1 MRPGSAANEPASH
14 VPRRV
19 FALRER
25 VRCPIEA
32 GVKLRDQGRSVLP
45 HSLAVAVCLYLA
57 TMVLFIVLDTI
68 AKHLLAVHSIV
79 FIAWVRFFLH
89 FVVLAAILPAPRRER
104 LRTRN
109 LRLLAVRSMAW
120 MSITFL
126 FYAGLRHVPLAE
138 SIMLVSTAPFMIA
151 LLAGPALGE
160 RIRPTTWAA
169 IVLGFT
175 GVIVVLR
182 PGFGALHW
190 GAVFPLLAA
199 AAFSVAQV
207 VTKRLSAEEDHWTIL
222 IYSAGIAALLLTPF
236 GISAWPEFAPTDWLW
251 LAPMGLLAAA
261 GDIAILAALRRAP
274 ASTLA
279 PYQYSQILWAMIA
292 GALVFGEFPDGIA
305 ITGATIIV
313 AGGLVLWRAGVRAP
327 QRPSG

>member
-1 MRPGSAANEPASH
+1 MRDDNPG
-14 VPRRV
+14 RR
-19 FALRER
+19 A
-25 VRCPIEA
+25 
-32 GVKLRDQGRSVLP
+32 LP
-45 HSLAVAVCLYLA
+45 HSLAVAVCLYLTA
-57 TMVLFIVLDTI
+57 MVLFIGMDTV
-68 AKHLLAVHSIV
+68 AKHLLVAHSIV
-79 FIAWVRFFLH
+79 FIAWIRFLLH

-109 LRLLAVRSMAW
+109 LALLAVRSTAW

-151 LLAGPALGE
+151 LLAGPLLGE
-160 RIRPTTWAA
+160 RIRPLTWAA
-169 IVLGFT
+169 VLLGFT

-182 PGFGALHW
+182 PGLGVLHW
-190 GAVFPLLAA
+190 GAIFPLLAA
-199 AAFSVAQV
+199 AAFSVAQI

-236 GISAWPEFAPTDWLW
+236 GIPAWSAFVPVDWLL
-251 LAPMGLLAAA
+251 LAPLGLMAAA

-292 GALVFGEFPDGIA
+292 GALVFGEFPDA
-305 ITGATIIV
+305 LAVVGAAIIV
-313 AGGLVLWRAGVRAP
+313 AGGLVLWRAGTRA
-327 QRPSG
+327 SGRRAG

>member
-1 MRPGSAANEPASH
+1 MTSSVSGRPA
-14 VPRRV
+14 
-19 FALRER
+19 
-25 VRCPIEA
+25 
-32 GVKLRDQGRSVLP
+32 LP
-45 HSLAVAVCLYLA
+45 HSLAVAVCLYLTA
-57 TMVLFIVLDTI
+57 MVLFIAMDTI

-79 FIAWVRFFLH
+79 FIAWIRFFLH
-89 FVVLAAILPAPRRER
+89 FGVLAVILPAPRRER

-109 LRLLAVRSMAW
+109 LPLLAVRSTAW

-160 RIRPTTWAA
+160 RIRPMTWAA
-169 IVLGFT
+169 VLLGFT
-175 GVIVVLR
+175 GVVVVLR
-182 PGFGALHW
+182 PGLGALHW

-199 AAFSVAQV
+199 AAFSVAQI
-207 VTKRLSAEEDHWTIL
+207 VTKRLSGEEDHWTIL

-236 GISAWPEFAPTDWLW
+236 GISAWSDFAPTDWLL
-251 LAPMGLLAAA
+251 LAPLGFLAAA

-292 GALVFGEFPDGIA
+292 GALVFGEFPDGTAIA
-305 ITGATIIV
+305 GAAIIV
-313 AGGLVLWRAGVRAP
+313 AGGLVLWRVGVRAP
-327 QRPSG
+327 QHPPG

>member
-1 MRPGSAANEPASH
+1 MREGNPG
-14 VPRRV
+14 
-19 FALRER
+19 
-25 VRCPIEA
+25 
-32 GVKLRDQGRSVLP
+32 GWTLP
-45 HSLAVAVCLYLA
+45 HSLAVAVALYLA
-57 TMVLFIVLDTI
+57 TMALFVAMDTI
-68 AKHLLAVHSIV
+68 AKYLLAAYSIV

-104 LRTRN
+104 LRTRH
-109 LRLLAVRSMAW
+109 LRLLAVRSLAW

-151 LLAGPALGE
+151 LLAGPVLGE
-160 RIRPTTWAA
+160 RIRPMTWAA
-169 IVLGFT
+169 IMLGFT
-175 GVIVVLR
+175 GVVVVLR
-182 PGFGALHW
+182 PGLGALHW

-199 AAFSVAQV
+199 AAFAVAQI

-222 IYSAGIAALLLTPF
+222 VYTAGIAALLLTPF
-236 GISAWPEFAPTDWLW
+236 GISAWPKLVPADWLL

-279 PYQYSQILWAMIA
+279 PYQYSQILWAMLA
-292 GALVFGEFPDGIA
+292 GALVFGEIPDGFA
-305 ITGATIIV
+305 V
-313 AGGLVLWRAGVRAP
+313 AGGAIIAAGGLLLWRVGARAM

>member
-1 MRPGSAANEPASH
+1 MKH
-14 VPRRV
+14 HD
-19 FALRER
+19 RER
-25 VRCPIEA
+25 FA
-32 GVKLRDQGRSVLP
+32 LP
-45 HSLAVAVCLYLA
+45 HSLAVAVCLYLT

-68 AKHLLAVHSIV
+68 AKHLLVVHSIV

-89 FVVLAAILPAPRRER
+89 FVVLAAILPGPRRER

-109 LRLLAVRSMAW
+109 LRLLALRSMAW

-160 RIRPTTWAA
+160 RIRPMTWVA
-169 IVLGFT
+169 IALGFT
-175 GVIVVLR
+175 GVVVVLR
-182 PGFGALHW
+182 PGLGALHW

-207 VTKRLSAEEDHWTIL
+207 VTKRLSAEEDQWTIL

-236 GISAWPEFAPTDWLW
+236 GISAWPEFALTDWML
-251 LAPMGLLAAA
+251 LAPMGILAAA
-261 GDIAILAALRRAP
+261 GDMAILAALRRAP

-292 GALVFGEFPDGIA
+292 GALVFGEFPDGMA
-305 ITGATIIV
+305 VAGATIIV
-313 AGGLVLWRAGVRAP
+313 TGGLVLWRTGTRTP
-327 QRPSG
+327 ERPSG